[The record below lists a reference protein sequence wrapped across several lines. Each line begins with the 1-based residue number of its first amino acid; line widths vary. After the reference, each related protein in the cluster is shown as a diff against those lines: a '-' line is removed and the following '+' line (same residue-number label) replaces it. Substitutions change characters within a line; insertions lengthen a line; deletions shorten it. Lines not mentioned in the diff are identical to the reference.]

1 MVQEQLPVLPP
12 YQRAGTLTKMTIY
25 SVEKEY
31 QGMIDAYEKAG
42 GDKNVLQ
49 TKDVAKLVVHE
60 NRVLASDDI
69 EGLKIETKETKNGV
83 SVKLTV
89 EEGAKIARPVH
100 LCFGLLP
107 KEGKQEIT
115 MKVEAKDNSDV
126 SAVAHCVFPNAVKVV
141 HKMDA
146 DIEIGAGARF
156 EYKET
161 HYHGES
167 GGIEVIPKAKVNI
180 GKGGSFLSTFA
191 LSQGVVGR
199 LDYDSEVVCLEKAV
213 AELTVKVYG
222 KGNDDIKIREKIYL
236 NGAGA
241 RGIAKSRVV
250 LSDKAH
256 AEVRGETY
264 GNAPYARGHVD
275 CMELVNGTEAVAT
288 AIPIVSVTNG
298 KAKVTH
304 EAAIGSID
312 RKQVET
318 LMARGLDEDKAV
330 DVIVKGILR

>member
-1 MVQEQLPVLPP
+1 
-12 YQRAGTLTKMTIY
+12 MTIY

-42 GDKNVLQ
+42 GDKGALQ

-69 EGLKIETKETKNGV
+69 KGLKIETKETKSGV
-83 SVKLTV
+83 SVRLTV
-89 EEGAKIARPVH
+89 EEGVKIPRPVH
-100 LCFGLLP
+100 LCFGMLP
-107 KEGKQEIT
+107 KEGKQEIM
-115 MKVEAKDNSDV
+115 MKVDAQDNSQA
-126 SAVAHCVFPNAVKVV
+126 AVIAHCIFPNAVKVI

-146 DIEIGAGARF
+146 DIEIGANARF

-161 HYHGES
+161 HYHGED
-167 GGIEVIPKAKVNI
+167 GGIEVIPKAKI
-180 GKGGSFLSTFA
+180 RIAKGGSFLSTFA
-191 LSQGVVGR
+191 LTQGMVGK

-213 AELTVKVYG
+213 AELTVKAYG
-222 KGNDDIKIREKIYL
+222 KGNDDIKIVETIHL

-241 RGIAKSRVV
+241 RGIAKSRLV
-250 LSDKAH
+250 LGDRAK

-275 CMELVNGTEAVAT
+275 CMELVNGTEAVAK
-288 AIPIVSVTNG
+288 AIPIVSVTND

>member
-1 MVQEQLPVLPP
+1 
-12 YQRAGTLTKMTIY
+12 MTIY

-42 GDKNVLQ
+42 GDKSVLQ

-69 EGLKIETKETKNGV
+69 KGLKIDTRETKSGV

-89 EEGAKIARPVH
+89 AEGAKIPHPVH
-100 LCFGLLP
+100 LCFGMLP
-107 KEGKQEIT
+107 KEGKQEIV
-115 MKVEAKDNSDV
+115 MKVDARDNSEV
-126 SAVAHCVFPNAVKVV
+126 AVIAHCIFPNAVKVI

-161 HYHGES
+161 HYHGED
-167 GGIEVIPKAKVNI
+167 GGIEVIPKAKVRVN
-180 GKGGSFLSTFA
+180 KGGVWQSTFA
-191 LSQGVVGR
+191 LTQGMVGK
-199 LDYDSEVVCLEKAV
+199 LDYDSEVICLEKAV
-213 AELTVKVYG
+213 AELTVKAYG
-222 KGNDDIKIREKIYL
+222 KGNDDIKIVEKIHL
-236 NGAGA
+236 NGTGA
-241 RGIAKSRVV
+241 RGIAKSRLV
-250 LSDKAH
+250 LGDKAR

-275 CMELVNGTEAVAT
+275 CMELVNGTEAMAT
-288 AIPIVSVTNG
+288 AIPIVSVTND